1 MAYVPNAEDST
12 EPVESRTVESAA
24 LEFRTLKTKVV
35 ADSDRITAMEGL
47 IPFLSVYN
55 TGGASYVQR
64 FSGNGTQTTFTLT
77 VGTDSYAAVDIYI
90 NGVYQQ
96 KNTYTLT
103 GTNVIEF
110 SEAPVTGTENIEVK
124 VSTLVAGA
132 PVVTSY
138 TQTVAVYGIVNS
150 IHPDTG
156 TDLTDVLCVPSA
168 DAKYLTVS
176 GNIYDLPPSLGST
189 ATVHIAQP
197 VDSIGTR
204 AYVGTG
210 TASYFDGTTLKF
222 CKPVEVID
230 GVAAGLGYGV
240 LQLSFGPKNLADSG
254 GITTVQIYFTATYK
268 IA

>member
-47 IPFLSVYN
+47 VPFLSVYS
-55 TGGASYVQR
+55 TGGGTYVQR

-103 GTNVIEF
+103 GTNVVEF
-110 SEAPVTGTENIEVK
+110 SEAPVTGTDNIEVK
-124 VSTLVAGA
+124 VSTLVVSA
-132 PVVTSY
+132 PVTSY

-150 IHPDTG
+150 MHPDTG
-156 TDLTDVLCVPSA
+156 TYSTDVLCVPSA

-197 VDSIGTR
+197 AASIGTR

-230 GVAAGLGYGV
+230 GVGAGLGYDV